1 MRKTIP
7 IEENQVF
14 HYICKVYKTFRL
26 ENFTNMKNTFS
37 VFTYSRNLKLVGLGC
52 LLWGLYS
59 FLTNYWQYQIA
70 DLNLLT
76 GLACWGL
83 VFIFFSKEKIDDERI
98 HQLKFHALTWAFP
111 VGLFITHLINY
122 FFLSQPESNA
132 GQLFQS
138 ISAYQALA
146 IILLLAFSLFHFLK
160 SRN

>member
-1 MRKTIP
+1 MKT
-7 IEENQVF
+7 
-14 HYICKVYKTFRL
+14 
-26 ENFTNMKNTFS
+26 TFS
-37 VFTYSRNLKLVGLGC
+37 VFSYSYQLKVVGLGC
-52 LLWGLYS
+52 LVWGLYS
-59 FLTNYWQYQIA
+59 FLITYWQYQIA
-70 DLNLLT
+70 DFNLLT

-98 HQLKFHALTWAFP
+98 HQLKFQALTWSLP

-122 FFLSQPESNA
+122 LFLSQPEPNA

-146 IILLLAFSLFHFLK
+146 LILLLAFSLFHFLK